1 MVLLTTNYI
10 EKEYARTQYFKSLTK
25 GISKNNLRKMTH
37 LYMNDKFVDAIGNL
51 SGWKNLRVIYLQN
64 NNISKIE
71 NLQFTINLTHLYLQ
85 HNNIYKIENL
95 NNLYHLKCLFIGY
108 NNICVV
114 EEMENLESL
123 VELNIEN
130 QRLLTGESLIFDPK
144 SLNTLSCK
152 LKILNVTGNN
162 ICYLKPLS
170 CLYNLEILIA
180 KNNNISE
187 IIDVIETVKVLKS
200 LVELQLENNPVTYKL
215 RYRENI
221 IANSC
226 SLRILDGKS
235 ISQMNK
241 YFLNKLKNNKQSQLA
256 LRKTHNKISLSDDI
270 KTSLNLPPAFE
281 RSISRA
287 ILEPGPKLSIGVN
300 SAIANDKLEI
310 YPSWT
315 STSAIA
321 GKKDNHLTPR
331 PFWKSVNPRQKHQH
345 NHQKFLHIHSQAVII
360 PCLNKK

>member
-1 MVLLTTNYI
+1 
-10 EKEYARTQYFKSLTK
+10 
-25 GISKNNLRKMTH
+25 
-37 LYMNDKFVDAIGNL
+37 
-51 SGWKNLRVIYLQN
+51 
-64 NNISKIE
+64 
-71 NLQFTINLTHLYLQ
+71 
-85 HNNIYKIENL
+85 
-95 NNLYHLKCLFIGY
+95 
-108 NNICVV
+108 
-114 EEMENLESL
+114 MENLENL
-123 VELNIEN
+123 VELDIEN

-144 SLNTLSCK
+144 SLKTLSGN

-162 ICYLKPLS
+162 ICYLKPLN

-200 LVELQLENNPVTYKL
+200 LVELQLENNPVICKL
-215 RYRENI
+215 RYRENV

-241 YFLNKLKNNKQSQLA
+241 YFLNKLKNKKQSQLA

-270 KTSLNLPPAFE
+270 KASLNLPPAFE

-300 SAIANDKLEI
+300 SAISNDKLEI
-310 YPSWT
+310 YPSWA

-331 PFWKSVNPRQKHQH
+331 PFWKSINPRQKHQQQ
-345 NHQKFLHIHSQAVII
+345 NHQKLLHIHSQAVII